1 MSIRTYIGFLQKAY
15 FTVLRGGYARAEYL
29 RKHDILQSI
38 GENVYFYSRIFP
50 PNPKLLKIGNN
61 VSIATNVRILGHDR
75 IDIVLSGL
83 FGKQYSKFYDC
94 VEIGNNVFIG
104 SDVVICPGVKIE
116 DNTIVGA
123 GAVVTKDLPS
133 GKIWGGIPAR
143 YIGDFADLIDSRRDE
158 VNPEKDPDKLWK
170 SFDEK
175 RGINHN
181 EI

>member
-1 MSIRTYIGFLQKAY
+1 MRLKTYFRFLQKAY
-15 FTVLRGGYARAEYL
+15 FTLLRDGYARADYL

-75 IDIVLSGL
+75 IDVVLSGL
-83 FGKQYSKFYDC
+83 YGNKYSKFYDC

-104 SDVVICPGVKIE
+104 SDVVILPGVKIG

-123 GAVVTKDLPS
+123 GAVVSKDLPS
-133 GKIWGGIPAR
+133 GKIWGGVPAR
-143 YIGDFADLIDSRRDE
+143 CIGDFGELVDARKDDLT
-158 VNPEKDPDKLWK
+158 PEREPDRLWK
-170 SFDEK
+170 RFDEK
-175 RGINHN
+175 RRVVGDGI
-181 EI
+181 